1 MHSSVSRNSGT
12 KVVLG
17 RLESFDWGAGW
28 AVYLLNPY
36 KFFFLL
42 QGSFRFLTGCFL
54 PPFVS
59 GLQLSF
65 LLEKFIENVNG
76 LKG

>member
-1 MHSSVSRNSGT
+1 MG
-12 KVVLG
+12 
-17 RLESFDWGAGW
+17 GW
-28 AVYLLNPY
+28 VGCLPLKPIQV
-36 KFFFLL
+36 FW
-42 QGSFRFLTGCFL
+42 FRFLTGCFL

>member
-1 MHSSVSRNSGT
+1 MGCLPLKPIQV
-12 KVVLG
+12 
-17 RLESFDWGAGW
+17 
-28 AVYLLNPY
+28 
-36 KFFFLL
+36 FFFLL